1 MGAIEENRGIDF
13 DRFLLFHPQ
22 AEMTYIRQLSMS
34 YGYYTAL
41 DSIDESVDGVSW
53 LSGKTAGTFFQKNI
67 KGVNDYFWFR
77 NSKKKELRKY
87 GIL

>member
-1 MGAIEENRGIDF
+1 MEDIRENRGIDF

-41 DSIDESVDGVSW
+41 AVVDD
-53 LSGKTAGTFFQKNI
+53 
-67 KGVNDYFWFR
+67 NDR
-77 NSKKKELRKY
+77 
-87 GIL
+87 

>member
-1 MGAIEENRGIDF
+1 MEDIRENKGIDF

-41 DSIDESVDGVSW
+41 AVVDDNDRVTHVGVDNDFHIVV
-53 LSGKTAGTFFQKNI
+53 LNI
-67 KGVNDYFWFR
+67 LIEKIRFKLQPF
-77 NSKKKELRKY
+77 
-87 GIL
+87 